1 MDVIQLRLPEDDIK
15 ALDELAARLHASRSE
30 AARTAID
37 EGLRVLRMEEA
48 FQKYV
53 TGEFTLARAAE
64 FAGVALQRMAQL
76 AADRGVPYFRYTADE
91 VEQDAAVARRWLE
104 DRARRRKGRRP

>member
-1 MDVIQLRLPEDDIK
+1 MDVVQLRLPEEDIK

-30 AARTAID
+30 AARAAID

-53 TGEFTLARAAE
+53 AGDFTLARAAE
-64 FAGVALQRMAQL
+64 FAGVALQRMAQV
-76 AADRGVPYFRYTADE
+76 ASDRGVPFYRYSRDE
-91 VEQDAAVARRWLE
+91 LHRDAAEAERFLERRGK
-104 DRARRRKGRRP
+104 RKGSAP

>member
-1 MDVIQLRLPEDDIK
+1 MDVIQLRLPEDDLK

-53 TGEFTLARAAE
+53 AGEFTLERAAE
-64 FAGVALQRMAQL
+64 FAGVGLVRMAQL
-76 AADRGVPYFRYTADE
+76 LQERGVPFYRYGREELERDI
-91 VEQDAAVARRWLE
+91 AVAERLLERRGK
-104 DRARRRKGRRP
+104 RKGSRP